1 MNLTP
6 KTEEELKTI
15 FTASCVESA
24 ANAVGCSSK
33 VMYQRMQRVGLIEKY
48 IWKG

>member
-1 MNLTP
+1 MNLIP

-33 VMYQRMQRVGLIEKY
+33 VMYPYAMRRADRKIYLEIL
-48 IWKG
+48 